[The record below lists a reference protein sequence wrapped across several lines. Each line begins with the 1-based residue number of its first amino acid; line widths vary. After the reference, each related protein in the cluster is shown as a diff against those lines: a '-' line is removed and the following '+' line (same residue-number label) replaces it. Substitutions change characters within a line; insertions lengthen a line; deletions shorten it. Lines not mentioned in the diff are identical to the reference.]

1 MLRPAAFLDRDGVIN
16 IDHGYT
22 YRREDFAFVP
32 GVLAAAAAL
41 SAAGFALVVV
51 TNQSGIGRRMYSVQ
65 DFERLTGW
73 MREQFA
79 AAGAPIAGVY
89 YCPHHPTDAVGA
101 DRRECDCRKPAPGL
115 LLQAQRELGLDLGR
129 SLLFGDK
136 RSDMEAAQAAGV
148 PERILLGLNG
158 TAVPADDA
166 SMPAGLATGR
176 FASLRDAVDALMPRW
191 AVAHPGRATA

>member
-32 GVLAAAAAL
+32 GVLEAAAQLA
-41 SAAGFALVVV
+41 AAGFVLVVV
-51 TNQSGIGRRMYSVQ
+51 TNQSGIGRRLYSLH
-65 DFERLTGW
+65 DFERLTDW
-73 MREQFA
+73 MRDQFT
-79 AAGAPIAGVY
+79 AAGAPLAGVY

-158 TAVPADDA
+158 NAVPADDA
-166 SMPAGLATGR
+166 SMPAGLVTGR
-176 FASLRDAVDALMPRW
+176 FASLRHAVDALTPRR
-191 AVAHPGRATA
+191 AVADPGRATT